1 MITCTFE
8 EGGNASLRH
17 VVLTTIVNRNNQIL
31 LGKRGTYNG
40 KPISEYGKWGPPGG
54 FLERDETIAQ
64 AAAREVLEE
73 SGWTIK
79 NLKLFRINDNPNRP
93 AEDRQNVDFI
103 YLAEGVKKIGNH
115 DEEVQEQKWFDLV
128 DLPSHEEFAFDHYEN
143 IKLYLEY
150 LKKPFPLPCTSIKFS
165 A

>member
-64 AAAREVLEE
+64 AAAR
-73 SGWTIK
+73 
-79 NLKLFRINDNPNRP
+79 
-93 AEDRQNVDFI
+93 
-103 YLAEGVKKIGNH
+103 
-115 DEEVQEQKWFDLV
+115 FDLV